1 MAVRE
6 TIQAGHPALKK
17 RNALITA
24 FDSPTLKKLIV
35 DLKDTMYDADLIGIA
50 APQIAENYMV
60 FITHARNTKSRQ
72 LGKEDVFR
80 VYINPKVIHTS
91 SETSKIYEGCG
102 SVVRGDLFGPVTRSK
117 EVEIHAYDE
126 VGQKFSLSCDGI
138 LARIIQH
145 EMDHLNGIEFMEKV
159 SDYGKII
166 VGDFYR
172 KSVRASRAQTTPSNV
187 TKLEY
192 RKLD

>member
-1 MAVRE
+1 MAVRD

-17 RNALITA
+17 RNAELRT
-24 FDSPTLKKLIV
+24 FNSLSLKKLLR
-35 DLKDTMYDADLIGIA
+35 DMKDTMYDTELIGIA
-50 APQIAENYMV
+50 APQIGQNYMV
-60 FITHARNTKSRQ
+60 FITHARNTKARK

-80 VYINPKVIHTS
+80 AYINPKIIHQSPATS
-91 SETSKIYEGCG
+91 EIYEGCG

-126 VGQKFSLSCDGI
+126 TGQKFSMTCDGI

-159 SDYGKII
+159 NDYRKII
-166 VGDFYR
+166 VGDYYR
-172 KSVRASRAQTTPSNV
+172 KKVRNSRTQTAPSKI

-192 RKLD
+192 SELD